1 MTKTFQPRIVA
12 FLCSWCSYAGADR
25 AGTAR
30 LALPAS
36 VRVVRL
42 PCSGRL
48 EPELVLET
56 LADGAEG
63 IVTLACHPGDCH
75 YRDGNSRA
83 LQRQI
88 MLEQLLQQLGV
99 EPERLVFDYVSSHE
113 GERFTEIIR
122 SAVETIRA
130 LGPLKRQYK
139 EESSNGD

>member
-1 MTKTFQPRIVA
+1 
-12 FLCSWCSYAGADR
+12 
-25 AGTAR
+25 
-30 LALPAS
+30 
-36 VRVVRL
+36 
-42 PCSGRL
+42 
-48 EPELVLET
+48 VLKT
-56 LADGAEG
+56 LADGADG

-88 MLEQLLQQLGV
+88 LLEQLLQQLGV

-130 LGPLKRQYK
+130 LGPLKQAYK
-139 EESSNGD
+139 EGIPDGD